1 METQRVEPDRS
12 KTISTSFID
21 GARRNYPREFE
32 YVLVAIFLAVLT
44 AIEVTTYAAPGFP
57 LWSWGDKAGL
67 ITVLMI
73 LMAIKFWTVAYF
85 FMHLRFDK
93 PLLTR
98 LFYSG
103 VVLAVLVYVAIMSM
117 FLLWFPGRH

>member
-1 METQRVEPDRS
+1 METQSVEPDRS
-12 KTISTSFID
+12 KTISTSFLD

-44 AIEVTTYAAPGFP
+44 AIEITTYAAPGFP

-67 ITVLMI
+67 ITILLI
-73 LMAIKFWTVAYF
+73 LMAVKFWTVAYF

-93 PLLTR
+93 PILTR

-103 VVLAVLVYVAIMSM
+103 LFLAVLVYVAIMSM

>member
-1 METQRVEPDRS
+1 METQSVEADRS
-12 KTISTSFID
+12 KTISTSFLD

-32 YVLVAIFLAVLT
+32 YVVVALALAVMT
-44 AIEVTTYAAPGFP
+44 GIEITTYAAPGFP

-67 ITVLMI
+67 ITVLLI
-73 LMAIKFWTVAYF
+73 LMALKFWTVAYF

-93 PLLTR
+93 PILTR
-98 LFYSG
+98 LFYAG
-103 VVLAVLVYVAIMSM
+103 VFLAVAVYVAVMSM